1 MENNVPFTPTR
12 GTLVF
17 ILMASM
23 MMLMGG
29 AAIAPALPL
38 ISEAFPDSSETAISL
53 MITLPSLA
61 IAITGFAIGH
71 LADKFGKV
79 RTMLISLLAFT
90 IAGISGFFL
99 DTVNSILIGRFVVGV
114 GIAGMSVAA
123 SALIAEYYTGIKR
136 EKVIAL
142 QTAAMGFGVLVLETM
157 GGVLAGFGWRVPFL
171 IYLIGLPILL
181 GILFTAKEPAKR
193 VAAPP
198 IEGRIKSKGMIVA
211 ICYLTAFLT
220 FMILFLLPTKLPYY
234 LGELGHSSL
243 ISGIVLG
250 FHGVI
255 ECIFCLLYRRIS
267 SRWDRITMISVGLL
281 LIGIGLMTLYV
292 SGMLLMIILSVGL
305 MGVGIGLI
313 TPNLVSW
320 LSSIVSSSNSGKVMS
335 GYAVAVN
342 FGEFASSLFAAAI
355 LVYVATY
362 AGMFAVMGVITLIA
376 FILFVALGL
385 RLKNAEVAAEQ
396 NEKTPS

>member
-61 IAITGFAIGH
+61 IAIVGFGIGH
-71 LADKFGKV
+71 IADKIGKV
-79 RTMLISLLAFT
+79 RTMIISLLVFSV
-90 IAGISGFFL
+90 AGVSGFFL
-99 DTVNSILIGRFVVGV
+99 DTVNSILVGRFIVGV

-142 QTAAMGFGVLVLETM
+142 QTAAMGLGVLVLETA
-157 GGVLAGFGWRVPFL
+157 GGVLAGFGWRTPFL

-181 GILFTAKEPAKR
+181 GVLFTAREPAKR
-193 VAAPP
+193 TSSPP
-198 IEGRIKSKGMIVA
+198 IEGRIKSKGMIIA
-211 ICYLTAFLT
+211 ICYFTAFLV

-234 LGELGHSSL
+234 MGELGHSTL
-243 ISGIVLG
+243 ASGLVLG
-250 FHGVI
+250 WHGI
-255 ECIFCLLYRRIS
+255 CECIFCLLYRRIS
-267 SRWDRITMISVGLL
+267 GVLDRITTISVGLF
-281 LIGIGLMTLYV
+281 LIGISLMVLYV
-292 SGMLLMIILSVGL
+292 SGAMFVIILSVGL
-305 MGVGIGLI
+305 MGVGIGMI
-313 TPNLVSW
+313 TPTLVSW
-320 LSSIVSSSNSGKVMS
+320 LASIVSSSNSGKVMS
-335 GYAVAVN
+335 GYAVALN

-355 LVYVATY
+355 LAYVVTY
-362 AGMFAVMGVITLIA
+362 EGMFAVMGVITLIV
-376 FILFVALGL
+376 FLLFVVFGL
-385 RLKNAEVAAEQ
+385 RLKGNPRTAKQ
-396 NEKTPS
+396 DEKTIS